1 MDKVLVNA
9 LSVANPS
16 GLHVLL
22 GHLDQIADA
31 LKERVRLVVV
41 CREDMAALR

>member
-1 MDKVLVNA
+1 MDNLLVNA

-22 GHLDQIADA
+22 GHLDQVADA
-31 LKERVRLVVV
+31 L
-41 CREDMAALR
+41 